1 MNNQA
6 TLDKMKVLKLSGMI
20 HSFQNMLDTGNIH
33 DLKNEQVIA
42 HLVEAEYED
51 RQNKRIKSLIKS
63 ASFRMIAHLEETKYD
78 GTRNL
83 SKSQIL
89 KLSEL
94 GWLAKGENIIII
106 GATGVGKSFL
116 SCAFGLKACMD
127 GYKASYFNSNKFFGN
142 LKYEKSCGN
151 YYRIMKRISK
161 KDLIILDDFGMEV
174 MDKDSRLILFELLE
188 DRHEVKS
195 IIITSQMPIENWYE
209 IIGDKTIAD
218 AVCDRIVANSHRIEI
233 KGDTMRKNKIK
244 KS

>member
-6 TLDKMKVLKLSGMI
+6 TLEKMKELKLAGMM

-33 DLKNEQVIA
+33 DLKNDEMIA
-42 HLVEAEYED
+42 HLIEAEYDE
-51 RQNKRIKSLIKS
+51 RYNKRIKTLIKN
-63 ASFRMIAHLEETKYD
+63 ACFRMIAHIEEIKYD
-78 GTRNL
+78 STRNI

-94 GWLAKGENIIII
+94 NWLNKGENIIII

-116 SCAFGLKACMD
+116 SCAFGLKACMT
-127 GYKASYFNSNKFFGN
+127 GYKVNYFNSNKFFGE

-151 YYRIMKRISK
+151 YYKAITRFSK
-161 KDLIILDDFGMEV
+161 KDLIILDDFGMEI
-174 MDKDSRLILFELLE
+174 MDKESRLSLFELLE
-188 DRHEVKS
+188 ERYERKS
-195 IIITSQMPIENWYE
+195 MIITSQLPIENWYE

-218 AVCDRIVANSHRIEI
+218 AVCDRIVANSHQIEI
-233 KGDTMRKNKIK
+233 SGDTMRKIKIK

>member
-6 TLDKMKVLKLSGMI
+6 TIEKMKALKLSGMTN
-20 HSFQNMLDTGNIH
+20 SFQNMLDTGSIH
-33 DLKNEQVIA
+33 DLNNEQMIA
-42 HLVEAEYED
+42 HLIEAEYDE
-51 RQNKRIKSLIKS
+51 RQNRRIKSLIKR
-63 ASFRMIAHLEETKYD
+63 ASFRIIGHLEETKYD
-78 GTRNL
+78 STRNL

-94 GWLAKGENIIII
+94 SWLAKGENIIII

-116 SCAFGLKACMD
+116 SCAFGLKACMN
-127 GYKASYFNSNKFFGN
+127 GYRVNYFNSNKFFGN

-151 YYRIMKRISK
+151 YYKIMKRISK
-161 KDLIILDDFGMEV
+161 KDLIILDDFGMEI

-188 DRHEVKS
+188 DRHEKKS
-195 IIITSQMPIENWYE
+195 IIITSQLPIENWYE

-218 AVCDRIVANSHRIEI
+218 AVCDRIIANSHRIEI

>member
-6 TLDKMKVLKLSGMI
+6 TLDKMKALKLSGMI
-20 HSFQNMLDTGNIH
+20 HSFQNMLDTGGIH
-33 DLKNEQVIA
+33 DLKNGEVVA
-42 HLVEAEYED
+42 HLVEAEYEE

-63 ASFRMIAHLEETKYD
+63 ASFRMLAHLEETKYD

-83 SKSQIL
+83 SKSQML

-94 GWLAKGENIIII
+94 GWLSKGENIIII

-116 SCAFGLKACMD
+116 SCAFGLKACMN
-127 GYKASYFNSNKFFGN
+127 GHKVNYFNANKFFGE

-151 YYRIMKRISK
+151 YYKVMNRISK
-161 KDLIILDDFGMEV
+161 KDLIILDDFGMDIL
-174 MDKDSRLILFELLE
+174 DKESRLILFELLE

-195 IIITSQMPIENWYE
+195 IIITSQLPIENWYE

-218 AVCDRIVANSHRIEI
+218 AVCDRIISNSHRIEI
-233 KGDTMRKNKIK
+233 KGDTMRKIKIK

>member
-6 TLDKMKVLKLSGMI
+6 TIDKMKALKLSGMI
-20 HSFQNMLDTGNIH
+20 HSFQNMLETGSIH
-33 DLKNEQVIA
+33 DLKNEQMIA
-42 HLVEAEYED
+42 HLVEAEYEE
-51 RQNKRIKSLIKS
+51 RQNKRIKSLIKI
-63 ASFRMIAHLEETKYD
+63 ACFRIIAHLEETKYD

-94 GWLAKGENIIII
+94 GWLGKGENIIII
-106 GATGVGKSFL
+106 GSTGVGKSFL
-116 SCAFGLKACMD
+116 SCAFGLKACTN
-127 GYKASYFNSNKFFGN
+127 GYRVSYFNANNFFGS

-151 YYRIMKRISK
+151 YYKVMKRMSK
-161 KDLIILDDFGMEV
+161 KDLIILDDFGMDIL
-174 MDKDSRLILFELLE
+174 DKESRLILFELLE
-188 DRHEVKS
+188 DRHERKS
-195 IIITSQMPIENWYE
+195 IIITSQLPIENWYE

-218 AVCDRIVANSHRIEI
+218 AVCDRIIANSHRIEI